1 MSQGPR
7 KRPLRPAL
15 PAGTRLLGY
24 VVYALLPMAAPVA
37 RAEPEH
43 RHVRSIT
50 ELRHDGVIR
59 QQWDLSCGA
68 AAIATLLTYQLNHPV
83 TEREVAFALLRRTSP
98 NLVRARLGF
107 SLFDLKVYA
116 ATQGFGAVG
125 YGEMTLEDLDRI
137 APAIVPVRMHGFRH
151 FVVYRGRLGDRI
163 LIADPS
169 FGNRTMP
176 EWSFKSAWAGGIGF
190 KLFDP
195 AQPDAPNR
203 MGAPSALFIAP
214 APSARREAIT
224 SISTGGVR

>member
-1 MSQGPR
+1 MAQDPEQGPR
-7 KRPLRPAL
+7 KKPLPR
-15 PAGTRLLGY
+15 
-24 VVYALLPMAAPVA
+24 ALLFWGGAVLLLLTSGGWQEATA
-37 RAEPEH
+37 GE
-43 RHVRSIT
+43 RHVRSMT
-50 ELRHDGVIR
+50 ELRYAGVVR

-83 TEREVAFALLRRTSP
+83 TEREVAVALLRRTSP

-125 YGEMTLEDLDRI
+125 YGDMTLDDLDRI
-137 APAIVPVRMHGFRH
+137 APAIVPVRLRGFRH
-151 FVVYRGRLGDRI
+151 FVVYRGRHGDRI

-176 EWSFKSAWAGGIGF
+176 LWSFKSAWAGGIGF

-195 AQPDAPNR
+195 AQPDPPNR
-203 MGAPSALFIAP
+203 MGASPDLFITP
-214 APSARREAIT
+214 APLTRRETIT